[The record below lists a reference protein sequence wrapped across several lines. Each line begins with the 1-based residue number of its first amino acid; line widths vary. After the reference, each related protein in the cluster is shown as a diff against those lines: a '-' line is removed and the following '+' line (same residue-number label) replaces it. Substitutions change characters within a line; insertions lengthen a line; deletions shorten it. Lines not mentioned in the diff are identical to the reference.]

1 MSFPRK
7 ALQAFTLSDG
17 TYIPAGTFVSASF
30 GAHFDEEYY
39 ENPDTFDG
47 FRFVASAAD
56 AGVNNVMSTT
66 SARYLPFGHGRHACV
81 CFLEHDPST
90 LFSHVYV
97 VLQPARLLVSF
108 ALKALMAHIILN
120 YDIKMGADGKRKPD
134 FWFSYHCT
142 PASGA
147 RYAQHHLY
155 AWGISC

>member
-1 MSFPRK
+1 M
-7 ALQAFTLSDG
+7 
-17 TYIPAGTFVSASF
+17 SASF
-30 GAHFDEEYY
+30 SAHFDKEYY

-56 AGVNNVMSTT
+56 NRVNNVMSTT

-81 CFLEHDPST
+81 CFSQASQYPVTCLSNVDIGS
-90 LFSHVYV
+90 
-97 VLQPARLLVSF
+97 QPARFLVSF

-120 YDIKMGADGKRKPD
+120 YDIKMGGDGQRKPD

-147 RYAQHHLY
+147 RYALRS
-155 AWGISC
+155 ASILIKSLN